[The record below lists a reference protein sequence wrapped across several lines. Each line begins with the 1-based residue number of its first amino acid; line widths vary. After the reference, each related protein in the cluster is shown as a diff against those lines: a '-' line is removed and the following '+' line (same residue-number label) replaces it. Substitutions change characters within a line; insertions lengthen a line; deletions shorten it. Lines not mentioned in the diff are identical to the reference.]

1 MVDFKQFFI
10 PRAWL
15 LPKSYT
21 LVESL
26 WISFRFFCLFIAFF
40 AHLEAT
46 IYRYYTTPLE
56 YRVPFKIKNICEYNN
71 KPKKGKQHE
80 KRASAIHGDSF
91 NFYVYKYSIRCIFAW
106 HRHYRGHHI
115 SCIVV
120 VLLLFLLISIAPWC
134 FIVCLVFLFLVFYF
148 DVTLKEFEV
157 AKYAKGYICSFVF
170 SHHAWFTF
178 LFVPPIFHPAS
189 SYCSDS
195 FRLFGII
202 SFGETN

>member
-1 MVDFKQFFI
+1 MN
-10 PRAWL
+10 
-15 LPKSYT
+15 
-21 LVESL
+21 
-26 WISFRFFCLFIAFF
+26 
-40 AHLEAT
+40 T
-46 IYRYYTTPLE
+46 IINR
-56 YRVPFKIKNICEYNN
+56 
-71 KPKKGKQHE
+71 KKGKQHE

-148 DVTLKEFEV
+148 DVTLKQFEV

-189 SYCSDS
+189 SYCSVS